1 MIYISFP
8 LHCRVNINNEEK
20 NSDMKTKFSALLI
33 CLAVL
38 LAPVSFAQ
46 VPAPQQQE
54 QQQIE
59 VSDAELEKFAQA
71 YQRIRLAEQQAQQ
84 EMIAI
89 VENHDL
95 EIQTFNEIH
104 QAKMQ
109 NQPVTA
115 SEEDQKKHSEAVA
128 EIEGM
133 QPEIQANMEEIITN
147 QDLTVERYRQ
157 IANALQANQELQQ
170 RLQQIMTG

>member
-1 MIYISFP
+1 
-8 LHCRVNINNEEK
+8 
-20 NSDMKTKFSALLI
+20 MKTKIKTLLI
-33 CLAVL
+33 CAAVL
-38 LAPVSFAQ
+38 LASVSYAQNPV
-46 VPAPQQQE
+46 PTPQQQE

-84 EMIAI
+84 EMIAV
-89 VENHDL
+89 VEDHDL

-128 EIEGM
+128 EIEAM

-147 QDLTVERYRQ
+147 QGLTVERYQ
-157 IANALQANQELQQ
+157 EIATAMQADPQLQE
-170 RLQQIMTG
+170 RLQQILMG